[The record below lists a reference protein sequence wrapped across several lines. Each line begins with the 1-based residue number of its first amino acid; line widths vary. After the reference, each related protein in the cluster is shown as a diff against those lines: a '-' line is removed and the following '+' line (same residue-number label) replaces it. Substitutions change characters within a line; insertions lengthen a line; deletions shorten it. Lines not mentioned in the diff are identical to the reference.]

1 MSSMLQNLIAILGI
15 VIIGGVGYYL
25 YVSNS
30 SLNSTTV
37 STANEASIQA
47 AQFLSRL
54 NELKTLTLDDGIFND
69 PRFRSLVDSRADVM
83 PVPIGRPNPFA
94 VSN

>member
-1 MSSMLQNLIAILGI
+1 MSSTLQNLIALLGI
-15 VIIGGVGYYL
+15 VVIGGVGYYL

-30 SLNSTTV
+30 GLEGTTI

-54 NELKTLTLDDGIFND
+54 NELKTLNLDDSIFND
-69 PRFRSLVDSRADVM
+69 PRFRSLVDMRADVM
-83 PVPIGRPNPFA
+83 PVPVGRPNPFA